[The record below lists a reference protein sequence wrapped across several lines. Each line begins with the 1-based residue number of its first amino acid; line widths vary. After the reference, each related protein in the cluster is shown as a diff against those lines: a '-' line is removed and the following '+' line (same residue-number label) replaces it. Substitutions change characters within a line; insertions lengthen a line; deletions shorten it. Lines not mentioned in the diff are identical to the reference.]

1 MVSAPDY
8 RDPDILWSGRRDSNP
23 RPRAW
28 KARALPTELL
38 PLFPSIQISYWWRG
52 KDSNLRSHKTAD
64 LQSAPFVHSGTSPSE
79 GKNADQA
86 DGENRT
92 RNHLITNQVLYR

>member
-1 MVSAPDY
+1 MLPC
-8 RDPDILWSGRRDSNP
+8 RRNIGPEWSGRRDSNP

-64 LQSAPFVHSGTSPSE
+64 LQSAPFVTREPLPPKE
-79 GKNADQA
+79 KNADKA